1 MIFVGINNLICIF
14 GKNHQNY
21 ITEKPGIHVT
31 EISINLLK
39 LYFFSKTLKFAY
51 LTKNGKTINF
61 TDNDMNVIE
70 KFIMYLEF
78 RFQQFPTRIK
88 LHSIHS
94 NVKHFD
100 WLAGSDIGYNFETTY
115 LKIDSGQVWFKF

>member
-31 EISINLLK
+31 EISINLLR
-39 LYFFSKTLKFAY
+39 LYFLSKTLKFAY

-70 KFIMYLEF
+70 IFIMYLEF
-78 RFQQFPTRIK
+78 RFQQFPT
-88 LHSIHS
+88 
-94 NVKHFD
+94 
-100 WLAGSDIGYNFETTY
+100 
-115 LKIDSGQVWFKF
+115 